1 MSDRFDMN
9 CPARRLLDR
18 LGDKWTM
25 VAVSALS
32 TGPKRSG
39 ELRRALRGVSQKV
52 LTELLRSLERDG
64 LLSRHVLAPFR
75 VEYRLTPLGVS
86 LSALLEQIRD
96 WAETHFN
103 EAGTRSATYDAS
115 TYDASKS

>member
-1 MSDRFDMN
+1 MGHLEVN
-9 CPARRLLDR
+9 CPARELLAR

-25 VAVSALS
+25 VAVVALS

-39 ELRRALRGVSQKV
+39 ELRRALPGVSQKV

-64 LLSRHVLAPFR
+64 LLSRHVLGPFR

-86 LSALLEQIRD
+86 LAALLEQIQA
-96 WAETHFN
+96 WAETHFK
-103 EAGTRSATYDAS
+103 EVSARRAAHDPRGS
-115 TYDASKS
+115 